1 MAVAVKPS
9 KSLLNI
15 RFGIKSIKDS
25 FSGLKKNSVN
35 LNNVLLKKT
44 KVKKELLSRNS
55 ILSQRREENERRKNR
70 EDLLEASTIGGVVK
84 RQAKAVAS
92 SAKGFLGRIMDFL
105 ATLLV
110 GWLLTN
116 LPSIITMAQEMIAR
130 IQRLYTIVTGFLSN
144 TMNLFRGFGN
154 LLGAVGKNILTFDFM
169 DSKGRV
175 EGALKDL
182 GGTFEDMQ
190 KQFDEGF
197 KLLTTS
203 LGEGVV
209 SGEDAA
215 PFGTQYENESMQEQ
229 PSGGTSGGGTK
240 YPQLAQMIV
249 KGEGGLNSVNRGNAG
264 DTPGGAKSI
273 FGKNLTEMT
282 VGEIMQAQREK
293 RVFAVGK
300 YQFIPETLSGA
311 VSYTKIPLNAR
322 FDSATQNKLFDYLID
337 VKRPEVGAYINGK
350 SNDRRTAIQQLAREF
365 ASVGLEYPEAGRRR
379 GQSRYAG
386 TGGNRASIS
395 PETAAAALDSQRK
408 GGAASIQAQ
417 PSLAPRSVAPQLPAP
432 TPAPIQPGKQL
443 RSGDIL
449 TKSIGRG
456 VSSIEITDSYNAR
469 GGTHKGVDI
478 AAPSGTY
485 IALRYD
491 CEVVFAGPSGD
502 YGNVMDVWVPQLSV
516 QLRLAHLSAI
526 LVRSGK
532 IKAGTSFARVGSTGR
547 SSGPHIHFEYS
558 TQKGSMNYGGSGNP
572 SGYVNALLLT
582 NTPNQG
588 SFSPAP
594 AQIAAPTPA
603 QITPSGTQQRR
614 QASQQLA
621 QQQVGPSIVII
632 EEEPPA
638 PQSQVSVGGRGEM
651 MIPIII
657 NPLNS
662 FITKKLLLD
671 LAYT

>member
-15 RFGIKSIKDS
+15 RSGIKSVKDS
-25 FSGLKKNSVN
+25 FSGLRKNSGN

-55 ILSQRREENERRKNR
+55 ILSQRRQEEERRKNK

-116 LPSIITMAQEMIAR
+116 LPSIITMAQELIAR
-130 IQRLYTIVTGFLSN
+130 IQRLYTIVTGFFDN
-144 TMNLFRGFGN
+144 TIKLFRGFGN
-154 LLGAVGKNILTFDFM
+154 LLGAVGKNILTFDFT

-175 EGALKDL
+175 ESSLKDL

-190 KQFDEGF
+190 SQFDEGF

-229 PSGGTSGGGTK
+229 PSGSSGGGKWKPLLDIISSVESSTDK
-240 YPQLAQMIV
+240 KNNGYDAQNGAPRGVRPGLSQMTIGEIARNAPGASGRYQQMPQFLLGRAKAAGFNENTVFSPQVQDVLAIKQI
-249 KGEGGLNSVNRGNAG
+249 EGRGGNAW
-264 DTPGGAKSI
+264 
-273 FGKNLTEMT
+273 L
-282 VGEIMQAQREK
+282 
-293 RVFAVGK
+293 
-300 YQFIPETLSGA
+300 
-311 VSYTKIPLNAR
+311 
-322 FDSATQNKLFDYLID
+322 
-337 VKRPEVGAYINGK
+337 
-350 SNDRRTAIQQLAREF
+350 
-365 ASVGLEYPEAGRRR
+365 AGRIP
-379 GQSRYAG
+379 
-386 TGGNRASIS
+386 T
-395 PETAAAALDSQRK
+395 ETFMQGLSQEWAALPNAYGNFYYKDQS
-408 GGAASIQAQ
+408 S
-417 PSLAPRSVAPQLPAP
+417 SLKPEKIKAVLEQVKSSPTQTTPR
-432 TPAPIQPGKQL
+432 TPAPIQPSQAVSTSVVDQFKGKPGGAAGIITSEREMRL
-443 RSGDIL
+443 SPTSGKYRMHHGIDIAPAGRGYFVAL
-449 TKSIGRG
+449 KLSGKVNLVAFDSGGYGNYVDIKSGNTIYRFAHLAKVYVKQGQTYNGETIGEIGSTGGSTGIHLHFEVRPGGGDSINPRPYLGLLSIGRQLTG
-456 VSSIEITDSYNAR
+456 
-469 GGTHKGVDI
+469 
-478 AAPSGTY
+478 
-485 IALRYD
+485 L
-491 CEVVFAGPSGD
+491 AG
-502 YGNVMDVWVPQLSV
+502 Q
-516 QLRLAHLSAI
+516 
-526 LVRSGK
+526 
-532 IKAGTSFARVGSTGR
+532 
-547 SSGPHIHFEYS
+547 
-558 TQKGSMNYGGSGNP
+558 
-572 SGYVNALLLT
+572 
-582 NTPNQG
+582 
-588 SFSPAP
+588 P

-603 QITPSGTQQRR
+603 QITPSGTQQRQ

-621 QQQVGPSIVII
+621 QQQIGPSIVII
-632 EEEPPA
+632 EEEPP
-638 PQSQVSVGGRGEM
+638 PQSQGSFGGGGAM